1 MGHIGDQFR
10 LHPLCLHLL
19 FRRHGHH
26 IRQGVQILRN
36 LLERT
41 KEPLRGDLFTQ
52 IAGFHSL
59 NALLEDTVAIT
70 AVDHQAG
77 KYQAP
82 YKQREYR
89 IPMGSCGCTDE
100 QQNDTQ
106 CAAGNDPFPDHGKHP
121 EHIPDIAAHL
131 TQPFG
136 HITPGFV
143 EKLPDKLQ
151 HSSAQAVPP
160 PETAG
165 YFELSGQ
172 RSKEANIRSCY
183 DHTAATQQHQKQHII
198 AVIIKEHIQQFHR
211 YCASQNSDTHRSRQ
225 IEIQRQLI
233 EGAGIGFAGF
243 GALAGQTHQQDKGH
257 RKEDQASCRNGNQ
270 RILGIKEPF
279 DCILRKAGID
289 VMAGVALT
297 DIDVHLVAICFLEMN
312 RNRFVYYGLV
322 EKLSIF
328 FGYAHN
334 RIREILF
341 KDKMQGILFKI
352 RGVGIAE
359 YFAILLNGIAP
370 VGVLQLV
377 PAFHMPDRIGISC
390 LFQNPLRTIA

>member
-1 MGHIGDQFR
+1 MGHIGDQFC

-19 FRRHGHH
+19 FRSHGHH

-52 IAGFHSL
+52 IAGLHSL

-160 PETAG
+160 PETTG

-172 RSKEANIRSCY
+172 RSKEANIRSRY

-198 AVIIKEHIQQFHR
+198 AVIIKEHIQQFNHTR
-211 YCASQNSDTHRSRQ
+211 NTKDGNAYRSRQ
-225 IEIQRQLI
+225 IQIQRQTVQRP
-233 EGAGIGFAGF
+233 GICFAGSGIF
-243 GALAGQTHQQDKGH
+243 TRQTHQQDESH
-257 RKEDQASCRNGNQ
+257 RKEDQAACRNGNQ

-279 DCILRKAGID
+279 DCILRKAGIE
-289 VMAGVALT
+289 VITGSLPA
-297 DIDVHLVAICFLEMN
+297 DINIYLVAYFILPIN
-312 RNRFVYYGLV
+312 RYLFAGLIIV
-322 EKLSIF
+322 EIF
-328 FGYAHN
+328 DIVQILCQD
-334 RIREILF
+334 RIVGIHFEN
-341 KDKMQGILFKI
+341 KPQGIPFKL
-352 RGVGIAE
+352 GGMGIAE
-359 YFAILLNGIAP
+359 YVAILLNGIAP
-370 VGVLQLV
+370 VPVIQV
-377 PAFHMPDRIGISC
+377 IPVFHIVNGIGMAG
-390 LFQNPLRTIA
+390 L